1 MTDSHA
7 CTQSSNS
14 HTNSATDTAK
24 LFVISAPSGA
34 GKTTLVRSLLK
45 NNPSVTFS
53 ISYTT
58 RKPRVGEENGDDY
71 FFIQEDE
78 FLQKVEQGE
87 FLEHAEVFD
96 NYYGTSKQQVRRELD
111 NGKHVLLEIDWQGAE
126 QIRQAW
132 PDCVSVFILPPS
144 LPELERRLR
153 ARQTDSEKVIRRR
166 LKDSVADISHWS
178 EFDYIIINDDL
189 DEALAELHSVIA
201 GENTENQCNNL
212 SLQASIAKNGF
223 SLEDLAQLNEE
234 E

>member
-58 RKPRVGEENGDDY
+58 RKPRVGEE
-71 FFIQEDE
+71 
-78 FLQKVEQGE
+78 
-87 FLEHAEVFD
+87 
-96 NYYGTSKQQVRRELD
+96 T
-111 NGKHVLLEIDWQGAE
+111 
-126 QIRQAW
+126 
-132 PDCVSVFILPPS
+132 DCVSVFILPPS